1 MAKRYLA
8 KTSKIL
14 QRSFCSRFY
23 EKISFF
29 CYNGLR
35 KKYLSASR
43 KITFLFLLMLCTEI
57 NFSLDAP
64 ISRSLHINV
73 PYATTLNITEYNPKL
88 FSFGENYI
96 HKAHNFFMKT
106 LRYSLLVTQA
116 HSCDG
121 FIPLSVKTTVFVFF
135 ASLTQL
141 LIYDDR
147 IIGNCDIKISPIK
160 AQGPPLLRYLFP
172 ACFLA
177 FLPQYRYYCAT
188 SIFIQKESYLLFLN
202 IIVIFI
208 LAGKQ
213 FLNLKT
219 KDYKNQLA
227 ERGSAFVFL
236 SLSVSWFSK
245 EEVRRHFY
253 NDRNA

>member
-23 EKISFF
+23 ERISFF

-96 HKAHNFFMKT
+96 HKAHNFFMET
-106 LRYSLLVTQA
+106 LRYSLLVTQT
-116 HSCDG
+116 HSCSN
-121 FIPLSVKTTVFVFF
+121 FIPASIKTVVYTFL
-135 ASLTQL
+135 ASFTQL

-147 IIGNCDIKISPIK
+147 IIGDCDIKISPIK
-160 AQGPPLLRYLFP
+160 AQGPPFLKYLFP
-172 ACFLA
+172 AHFLA

-188 SIFIQKESYLLFLN
+188 SISIQKESYFLFPA
-202 IIVIFI
+202 IIGIFI

-219 KDYKNQLA
+219 KDRKNQLA
-227 ERGSAFVFL
+227 EKGSAIVFL
-236 SLSVSWFSK
+236 SLSVYWFSK
-245 EEVRRHFY
+245 KEVRRHFL
-253 NDRNA
+253 

>member
-23 EKISFF
+23 ERISFF

-73 PYATTLNITEYNPKL
+73 PYAATLNITEYNPKL

-96 HKAHNFFMKT
+96 HKAHSFFMET
-106 LRYSLLVTQA
+106 LRYSLLVTPA
-116 HSCDG
+116 HSSDG
-121 FIPLSVKTTVFVFF
+121 FIPVSVRATVFVFF

-160 AQGPPLLRYLFP
+160 AQGPPFLRYLFP
-172 ACFLA
+172 AYFLA
-177 FLPQYRYYCAT
+177 FLPQYRYYCAI
-188 SIFIQKESYLLFLN
+188 SIFIQKESYFLLPA

-208 LAGKQ
+208 LANKQ
-213 FLNLKT
+213 FLNLKI
-219 KDYKNQLA
+219 KDWKNQLA
-227 ERGSAFVFL
+227 KKDSVFVFFG
-236 SLSVSWFSK
+236 LSVYWFSK
-245 EEVRRHFY
+245 KEVRKHFL
-253 NDRNA
+253 